1 MIAFAV
7 SFGFDGVGRKDMY
20 KSEIRPSQIDRL
32 LEKAKKCNY
41 QKYLSKLV
49 ISRCRAFKDATIIFQ
64 FPVTALIGPNGGGK
78 TTILG
83 ASALLYDSIL
93 PRQFFARNRQLDQ
106 DMKDWAI
113 TYEAIDREL
122 NRTDAIK
129 RTAHFSKEK
138 WTRDA
143 VSREV
148 IVFGVSRTL
157 PAVERSS
164 LSRFTNRNVVFK
176 PEEMTTLNGSAEF
189 ISKILGKDVKD
200 YQIVQSDR
208 YGNIQLLSGQTA
220 NGKTYSEFHF
230 GAGESS
236 IIKMVIGIE
245 KAQENSLVLIEEIEN
260 GLHPLAVLRLVDY
273 LIDVADRKKLQIVF
287 TTHSEYAIA
296 PLPTEA
302 VWAAVDGRAIQ
313 GKLDIQSLRSLIGEV
328 NSELIIYVEDEFAKD
343 WVLTM
348 IRSCPDAAIDAI
360 EIYAMGGDGTAVN
373 ANKYHNQDPS
383 NKVVSICIVDGDSR
397 QVDNPNEKV
406 FRLPGEAPELLVFNE
421 ILDNME
427 KCSGIL
433 AVRCMRAFSDAQLV
447 EKVISEVKNTSYD
460 HHLLFNKIGE
470 KLGFI
475 NEEIIRSAFLK
486 TWCEQYP
493 DQVNKFLSLI
503 MEYLPKIR

>member
-1 MIAFAV
+1 
-7 SFGFDGVGRKDMY
+7 MY
-20 KSEIRPSQIDRL
+20 KSEIRLSQIDRL
-32 LEKAKKCNY
+32 KEKVGKSNY
-41 QKYLSKLV
+41 HKYLSKLI
-49 ISRCRAFKDATIIFQ
+49 ISRCRAFEDATITFD

-83 ASALLYDSIL
+83 ASALLYDSIA
-93 PRQFFARNRQLDQ
+93 PRQFFTRNRQLDQ

-113 TYEAIDREL
+113 SYEAIDREM

-129 RTAHFSKEK
+129 RTAHFNREK

-143 VSREV
+143 ISRNV

-164 LSRFTNRNVVFK
+164 LSRFANKNVVFK
-176 PEEMTTLNGSAEF
+176 PEEMTTLNGSAEY

-208 YGNIQLLSGQTA
+208 YGNIQLLSGQTTG
-220 NGKTYSEFHF
+220 GKTYSEFHF

-245 KAQENSLVLIEEIEN
+245 KTSENSLILIEEIEN

-273 LIDVADRKKLQIVF
+273 LIDVADRKKLQIIF
-287 TTHSEYAIA
+287 TTHSEYAIE

-302 VWAAVDGRAIQ
+302 VWSAVDGKAIQ
-313 GKLDIQSLRSLIGEV
+313 GKLDILSLRSLVGEI
-328 NSELIIYVEDEFAKD
+328 NSELIVYVEDEFAKD

-348 IRSCPDAAIDAI
+348 LRTCSEVAVDAV

-373 ANKYHNQDPS
+373 ANRYHNQDPS
-383 NKVVSICIVDGDSR
+383 RKAVSICVVDGDSR
-397 QVDNPNEKV
+397 QSGSTEEKV
-406 FRLPGEAPELLVFNE
+406 FRLPGEAPELIIFNE
-421 ILDNME
+421 IIDKLDV
-427 KCSGIL
+427 CSGTL
-433 AVRCMRAFSDAQLV
+433 AVRCMRGFSDDQQV
-447 EKVISEVKNTSYD
+447 KRVILDVKNTNYD
-460 HHLLFNKIGE
+460 HHVIFNKIGE

-475 NEEIIRSAFLK
+475 NEEVIRAAFLQ

-493 DQVNKFLSLI
+493 EQVNGFLKEI
-503 MEYLPKIR
+503 IGYLPRTR